1 MKKLDKLLLIN
12 WHYFS
17 YEMLEFKDIN
27 FLTGKN
33 ASGKTTIID
42 AIQLLILGDTTG
54 HFFNKSASDKSSR
67 SLKGYLRCE
76 IGDQDDGSAL
86 YLRNGRFASYVAMQ
100 FYDDF
105 YQTYFTIGIVFDNYE
120 DGSYNG
126 KFFCYDDKIPEHHF
140 VQLNVPM
147 DQKTLRLDFINR
159 FPNLDV
165 RFFESNQSYREFIKE
180 KFGGLNNN
188 FFSLFKKAIPFSPI
202 TNIETFIT
210 EYVCDVTHSIDVHG
224 MQENIRHYKQLEIE
238 ATELSKRVDHLQ
250 EINAAFSNYQKEQE
264 TLQVSKYLL
273 KRAELQALTKQVDE
287 VEAQIIDW
295 NNEVQDKREILTG
308 CSSQLEEAKLK
319 RDRLLKEK
327 YSSDVYAQ
335 QKQLEADRERLQKQR
350 QSLEQ
355 RLQMLHY
362 SLKELTQH
370 WKDHLTGYRQYF
382 LELNDET
389 SLAEIDALEQTLPIP
404 SSQGYFE
411 LSEKELLA
419 LQRAM
424 NTFQER
430 VRVLS
435 YETQSRLKLLRDELL
450 SLENERQQIASGA
463 KPYDT
468 RFLDFK
474 NAIEKA
480 LAEKYHAPITVQF
493 LADCM
498 DIRDESWRVAL
509 ETYLNTQRFYLMV
522 DPKYVDAAIEVYDD
536 LRKSMRI
543 SEFGIV
549 DTQKVTRSTFSVKK
563 GSIYEELTFNN
574 DAASAYLATL
584 LGSLMKCDDLSHL
597 RDNPRSITRNG
608 MLYQNFVAR
617 QLNTTNMR
625 SYIGFQS
632 LSSDVS
638 FIENQL
644 NELKNEH
651 DVRREDLE
659 FYQNI
664 MQLEALSTNDI
675 RSFIQGN
682 GNQESLKQMD
692 EQIQALNDTLSSLST
707 NYLDTLNRRIHEV
720 EDLVLELETE
730 KDELQRDVF
739 DADANLKRM
748 KSESLPQLVAN
759 QKHNQ
764 EEIQRLFDQS
774 WALTIAEPAF
784 VNALEQYGNA
794 STILSTI
801 KPYVDRT
808 QSRLTELWKQLVQ
821 SRTRYSALF
830 QANNDVNALHNDFY
844 DSEYYNLGTVK
855 LTQYQEKIRLAKE
868 QAMNQF
874 QNDFLAKLKAN
885 FDMVISQIEALNDAL
900 LHSKFGTD
908 SYRFVVTPRPE
919 FRPYYEMINDPM
931 LLSGQDIASEPFQQ
945 KYGTTIEDLFRQIT
959 FVDNNTDMRSELE
972 QNIAKFTDYR
982 SYLKFDLIVS
992 DSHGRK
998 QHLSRTLLKKSGGE
1012 TQTPFYISVLASFAQ
1027 AYRVYSSNERYS
1039 SIRLIIFDEAF
1050 SKMDSDRIQESVKLL
1065 RGFGLQAILSA
1076 PPEKMA
1082 DIAPLVD
1089 RTLCVVRSNTMSTV
1103 KDFNYAE

>member
-17 YEMLEFKDIN
+17 YELLEFKDIN

-105 YQTYFTIGIVFDNYE
+105 YQTYFTVGIVFDNFE

-210 EYVCDVTHSIDVHG
+210 EYVCDVTHSIDVHT
-224 MQENIRHYKQLEIE
+224 MQDNIRHYKQLEIE
-238 ATELSKRVDHLQ
+238 AAELSERVKLLQ
-250 EINAAFSNYQKEQE
+250 EINGAFANFQKEQE
-264 TLQVSKYLL
+264 GLQVSKYMLR
-273 KRAELQALTKQVDE
+273 RAELQALTKQVDD
-287 VEAQIIDW
+287 VEAQIVDW

-308 CSSQLEEAKLK
+308 CESQLEEAKIK

-335 QKQLEADRERLQKQR
+335 QKQLETDRERLKKER
-350 QSLEQ
+350 QSVEQ
-355 RLQMLHY
+355 RLQMIHY
-362 SLKELTQH
+362 SFKELTQH
-370 WKDHLTGYRQYF
+370 WKDQLPEYRQYF
-382 LELNDET
+382 LEQNDDD
-389 SLAEIDALEQTLPIP
+389 SLAEIKTLEELLPSP
-404 SSQGYFE
+404 STEGYFE
-411 LSEKELLA
+411 LNEQELVE

-424 NTFQER
+424 NNFQEHIR
-430 VRVLS
+430 VQS
-435 YETQSRLKLLRDELL
+435 YEVQSRLKALRDELL
-450 SLENERQQIASGA
+450 ALENERQQIASGT
-463 KPYDT
+463 KPYDN
-468 RFLDFK
+468 RLIEFK
-474 NAIEKA
+474 ASIEAA
-480 LAEKYHAPITVQF
+480 LTKKHHSPIKVQF
-493 LADCM
+493 LADCV
-498 DIRDESWRVAL
+498 DIHDESWRTAL

-522 DPKYVDAAIEVYDD
+522 DPKYVDDAIEAYDE
-536 LRKSMRI
+536 LRKTMRI
-543 SEFGIV
+543 SEFGII
-549 DTQKVTRSTFSVKK
+549 DTQKVTRSTPNVKH
-563 GSIYEELTFNN
+563 GSIFEELTFNN
-574 DAASAYLATL
+574 DAAKAYLATL
-584 LGSLMKCDDLSHL
+584 LGSLIKCDDLSHL
-597 RDNPRSITRNG
+597 RDYPRSITRTG
-608 MLYQNFVAR
+608 MLYQNYVAR
-617 QLNTTNMR
+617 QLNTANMR
-625 SYIGFQS
+625 SFIGFQS

-638 FIENQL
+638 VIEKQL
-644 NELKNEH
+644 YDLKNEH
-651 DVRREDLE
+651 DVRMEDLDI
-659 FYQNI
+659 YQTI
-664 MQLEALSTNDI
+664 MQLESLSTNDI
-675 RSFIQGN
+675 RTFMQES
-682 GNQESLKQMD
+682 GNQESLHRLD
-692 EQIQALNDTLSSLST
+692 GQIEALDDTLSSLST

-720 EDLVLELETE
+720 EDLVSELEAE
-730 KDELQRDVF
+730 KSELQREVF
-739 DADANLKRM
+739 EADTNLRRM
-748 KSESLPQLVAN
+748 KTESLPQLTAN
-759 QKHNQ
+759 QKRYQ
-764 EEIQRLFDQS
+764 EEIQHQFDQT
-774 WALTIAEPAF
+774 WALTVAEPAF

-794 STILSTI
+794 NTILSTI
-801 KPYVDRT
+801 KPFVDRT
-808 QSRLTELWKQLVQ
+808 QSRLTELWKQFVQ
-821 SRTRYSALF
+821 SRTRYSAIY
-830 QANNDVNALHNDFY
+830 QATNDVNALHNDFY

-855 LTQYQEKIRLAKE
+855 LTQYQEKIHMAKE
-868 QAMNQF
+868 QAMSQF

-900 LHSKFGTD
+900 LHSKFGSD
-908 SYRFVVTPRPE
+908 SYRFIVTPRPE